1 MMKKVQP
8 RSNRS
13 NTKLRVRIDAKS
25 AAEEVFQWP
34 DGTAI
39 DSGQLL
45 LSLLLPT
52 AVKEVFRRLEAEAE
66 MLCGKRYERGNAY
79 ARWGTEEGSI
89 YLGGQKVGIKRPRV
103 RGREGEVTLK
113 TYEKHRNPAIFQER
127 VYRDGV
133 RKISQRDFK
142 KGVETIGGAF
152 GFSKGSVSR
161 HWKQATEKK
170 LRELNER
177 KLGELKIVAVFID
190 GKRFRKEGVMLALG
204 VGESGK
210 KYVLGVYQSTTENK
224 AACKALL
231 DSLERRGLPA
241 EGILFIVDGGTGLN
255 KALEEKY
262 AVHDKKERR
271 AVRLRCHAH
280 KHRNLEDIL
289 GKDTKAASDMTVHF
303 GNMRNARGRKEAEEH
318 ASKLE
323 KVLRK
328 ANLSAYASFVEAKED
343 LLVLH
348 ELGLSQQLKKFFS
361 TTNPIENLNG
371 LLEEDTRRVKR
382 WHDSSHFQRWV
393 ATAALEN
400 EKRMRRPRGFQR
412 IVGLRAA
419 VHKLCKIGNVVKIDV
434 DHFEEAA

>member
-1 MMKKVQP
+1 MKKVQP

-13 NTKLRVRIDAKS
+13 NTKLKVRIDARS
-25 AAEEVFQWP
+25 AAEEVFHWP
-34 DGTAI
+34 DGSEI

-52 AVKEVFRRLEAEAE
+52 AVKEVFRRLEDEAE
-66 MLCGKRYERGNAY
+66 MLCGKRYERGNEY

-103 RGREGEVTLK
+103 RGPQGEVVLK
-113 TYEKHRNPAIFQER
+113 TYEKHRNPAIFEER
-127 VYRDGV
+127 VYREGV
-133 RKISQRDFK
+133 RKISQRDYK
-142 KGVETIGGAF
+142 KGVETVGAAF
-152 GFSKGSVSR
+152 GFSKGSVSK
-161 HWKQATEKK
+161 HWKHATEKK
-170 LRELNER
+170 LRELNDRRLE
-177 KLGELKIVAVFID
+177 GFKIVAVFID
-190 GKRFRKEGVMLALG
+190 GKRFRKEGAMLALG
-204 VGESGK
+204 VGEGGK
-210 KYVLGVYQSTTENK
+210 KQVLGVYQSTTENK
-224 AACKALL
+224 TACKALL
-231 DSLERRGLPA
+231 DNLEKRGLPT
-241 EGILFIVDGGTGLN
+241 EGVLFIVDGGTGLN

-262 AVHDKKERR
+262 AVDNKKERR
-271 AVRLRCHAH
+271 AVRLRCHNH
-280 KHRNLEDIL
+280 KFRNLEDIL
-289 GKDTKAASDMTVHF
+289 GKDTKAASDMSVHF
-303 GNMRNARGRKEAEEH
+303 WNMRNARGRKEAEEH

-328 ANLSAYASFVEAKED
+328 ANLSAHTSFIEAKED

-361 TTNPIENLNG
+361 TTNPIESLNG

-393 ATAALEN
+393 ATAILEN

-419 VHKLCKIGNVVKIDV
+419 VHRLCKIGRTVKWVVDEVKK
-434 DHFEEAA
+434 AA